1 MTSLLR
7 KVKTRLSIHAHRKV
21 RGMLEGEYTS
31 VFHGRSIEF
40 DDLRHYVPG
49 DELKDIDWKATARM
63 GTPMT
68 RRYIASRKHTVLLVT
83 DTGRD
88 MAAVAASGEQKID
101 IAILAA
107 GVVGYL
113 AARHGDLVAIL
124 AGDAEQTEYRRPE
137 STDAHLE
144 RLLQLM
150 ASRTTLGSGRS
161 DLSTQLSYVARSFR
175 RRMILVVIADDRVID
190 QVQQRLLRR
199 LAVQHEILWLT
210 VGDAD
215 PTRADWTASDMYDV
229 ADGAELPRAVRG
241 QRRLRAE
248 FAEATRARTA
258 AADELFDSL
267 AISSRRVEAEADVI
281 PGLFRLLEGHRHAR
295 R

>member
-7 KVKTRLSIHAHRKV
+7 KVKTRLAIHAHRKV

-49 DELKDIDWKATARM
+49 DEVKDIDWKATARM

-83 DTGRD
+83 DTGRN

-150 ASRTTLGSGRS
+150 AARTTLGSGRS
-161 DLSTQLSYVARSFR
+161 DLSTQLAYVARSFR
-175 RRMILVVIADDRVID
+175 RRMILVVIADDRVVD

-199 LAVQHEILWLT
+199 LSVQHEILWLT

-215 PTRADWTASDMYDV
+215 PTRADWTAGDMYDV
-229 ADGAELPRAVRG
+229 ADGAELPRAVRS
-241 QRRLRAE
+241 QRHLRAE
-248 FAEATRARTA
+248 FGEAARARMA

-267 AISSRRVEAEADVI
+267 AISSGRVEAEAEVV

>member
-7 KVKTRLSIHAHRKV
+7 KVRTRLSIHAHRKV

-49 DELKDIDWKATARM
+49 DEVKDIDWKATARM

-83 DTGRD
+83 DTGRN

-107 GVVGYL
+107 GVFGYL

-150 ASRTTLGSGRS
+150 AARTTLGSGRS
-161 DLSTQLSYVARSFR
+161 DLSTQLAYVARSFR
-175 RRMILVVIADDRVID
+175 RRMILVVIADDRVVD

-199 LAVQHEILWLT
+199 LSVQHEILWLT

-215 PTRADWTASDMYDV
+215 PTRADWTAGDMYDV
-229 ADGAELPRAVRG
+229 ADGAELPRAVRS
-241 QRRLRAE
+241 QRHLRAE
-248 FAEATRARTA
+248 FAEAARARMA

-267 AISSRRVEAEADVI
+267 GISSGRVEAEAEVV
-281 PGLFRLLEGHRHAR
+281 PGLFRLLEGHRHVR

>member
-49 DELKDIDWKATARM
+49 DEVKDIDWKATARM

-68 RRYIASRKHTVLLVT
+68 RRYIASRKHTVLLVA

-124 AGDAEQTEYRRPE
+124 AGNAEHTEYRRPE

-161 DLSTQLSYVARSFR
+161 DLSTQLSYIAKSFR

-199 LAVQHEILWLT
+199 LSVQHEILWLT

-215 PTRADWTASDMYDV
+215 PTSADWTAGDMYDV
-229 ADGAELPRAVRG
+229 ADGAELPRAVRS
-241 QRRLRAE
+241 QQHLRAE
-248 FAEATRARTA
+248 FSAAALARTA
-258 AADELFDSL
+258 AAAELFDSL
-267 AISSRRVEAEADVI
+267 AISSSRVEAEADVI

>member
-49 DELKDIDWKATARM
+49 DEVKDIDWKATARM

-68 RRYIASRKHTVLLVT
+68 RRYIASRKHTVLLVA

-124 AGDAEQTEYRRPE
+124 AGNAEHTEYRRPE

-161 DLSTQLSYVARSFR
+161 DLSTQLSYIAKSFR

-199 LAVQHEILWLT
+199 LSVQHEILWLT

-215 PTRADWTASDMYDV
+215 PTSADWTAGDMYDV
-229 ADGAELPRAVRG
+229 ADGAELPRAVRS
-241 QRRLRAE
+241 QQHLRAE
-248 FAEATRARTA
+248 FSAAALARTA

-267 AISSRRVEAEADVI
+267 AISRSRVEAEADVI

>member
-88 MAAVAASGEQKID
+88 MAAVAASGEPKID

-161 DLSTQLSYVARSFR
+161 DLSTQLAYVARSFR

-199 LAVQHEILWLT
+199 LSVQHEILWLT

-215 PTRADWTASDMYDV
+215 PTRADWAAGDMYDV
-229 ADGAELPRAVRG
+229 ADGAELPRAIRS

-248 FAEATRARTA
+248 FAESALARTA
-258 AADELFDSL
+258 AADQMFDSL
-267 AISSRRVEAEADVI
+267 AISSGRVEAEADVI

>member
-49 DELKDIDWKATARM
+49 DEVKDIDWKATARM

-68 RRYIASRKHTVLLVT
+68 RRYIASRKHTVLLVA

-124 AGDAEQTEYRRPE
+124 AGNAEHTEYRRPE

-161 DLSTQLSYVARSFR
+161 DLSTQLSYIAKSFR

-199 LAVQHEILWLT
+199 LSVQHEILWLT

-215 PTRADWTASDMYDV
+215 PTSADWTAGDMYDV
-229 ADGAELPRAVRG
+229 ADGAELPRAVRS
-241 QRRLRAE
+241 QQHLRAE
-248 FAEATRARTA
+248 FSAAALARTA

-267 AISSRRVEAEADVI
+267 AISSSRVEAEADVI

>member
-7 KVKTRLSIHAHRKV
+7 KVKTRLAIHAHRKV

-49 DELKDIDWKATARM
+49 DEVKDIDWKATARM

-83 DTGRD
+83 DTGRN
-88 MAAVAASGEQKID
+88 MAAVAASGEHKID

-124 AGDAEQTEYRRPE
+124 AGDAAQTEYRRPE

-150 ASRTTLGSGRS
+150 ASRTTLGSARS
-161 DLSTQLSYVARSFR
+161 DLSTQLAYVARSFR

-199 LAVQHEILWLT
+199 LSAQHEILWLT

-215 PTRADWTASDMYDV
+215 PTRADWTTGDMYDV
-229 ADGAELPRAVRG
+229 ADGAELPRAVRS
-241 QRRLRAE
+241 QRHLREE
-248 FAEATRARTA
+248 FAQAALARMA

-267 AISSRRVEAEADVI
+267 AISSSRVEAEADVI

>member
-88 MAAVAASGEQKID
+88 MAAVAASGEPKID

-161 DLSTQLSYVARSFR
+161 DLSTQLAYVARSFR

-199 LAVQHEILWLT
+199 LSVQHEILWLT

-215 PTRADWTASDMYDV
+215 PTRADWAAGDMYDV
-229 ADGAELPRAVRG
+229 ADGAELPRAIRS

-248 FAEATRARTA
+248 FAEAALARTA
-258 AADELFDSL
+258 AADQMFDSL
-267 AISSRRVEAEADVI
+267 AISSGRVEAEADVI

>member
-7 KVKTRLSIHAHRKV
+7 KVKTRLSIHAHRTV

-49 DELKDIDWKATARM
+49 DEVKDIDWKATARM

-68 RRYIASRKHTVLLVT
+68 RRYIASRKHTVLLVA

-124 AGDAEQTEYRRPE
+124 AGNAEHTEYRRPE

-161 DLSTQLSYVARSFR
+161 DLSTQLSYIAKSFR

-199 LAVQHEILWLT
+199 LSVQHEILWLT

-215 PTRADWTASDMYDV
+215 PTSADWTAGDMYDV
-229 ADGAELPRAVRG
+229 ADGAELPRAVRS
-241 QRRLRAE
+241 QQHLRAE
-248 FAEATRARTA
+248 FSAAALARTA
-258 AADELFDSL
+258 AAAELFDSL
-267 AISSRRVEAEADVI
+267 AISSSRVEAEADVI

>member
-7 KVKTRLSIHAHRKV
+7 KVKTRLAIHAHRKV

-49 DELKDIDWKATARM
+49 DEVKDIDWKATARM

-83 DTGRD
+83 DTGRN

-124 AGDAEQTEYRRPE
+124 AGDAEQTEYRGPE

-161 DLSTQLSYVARSFR
+161 DLSTQLAYVARGFR

-190 QVQQRLLRR
+190 QVQRRLLRR
-199 LAVQHEILWLT
+199 LSAQHEILWLT

-215 PTRADWTASDMYDV
+215 PTRADWSAGGMYEV
-229 ADGAELPRAVRG
+229 ADGAELPRAVRS
-241 QRRLRAE
+241 QRHLREE
-248 FAEATRARTA
+248 FAEAALARTA

-267 AISSRRVEAEADVI
+267 AISSGRVEAETDVI